1 MPPMD
6 FEYSDMY
13 VIQKKKKYNL
23 EQILQQDSKTL
34 DNSLHLI
41 VNRYNV
47 NGFVINIIK
56 WLLWTVESLYFD
68 AVEPVFYIY
77 SN

>member
-13 VIQKKKKYNL
+13 VIQRNQKINL

-34 DNSLHLI
+34 HNSLHLI